1 MKYLLSGRLSWLLL
15 LAWTASAVAGAT
27 TPQQIS
33 YQGQLQKGLGSTLSK
48 GVYVIEA
55 RIWDNAT
62 GGSVMWG
69 MAYPVNVDTNGTFS
83 VNLGDGGGDT
93 KPTPAHFTLGE
104 ALDGG
109 PRYLGITVVQTPARL
124 VASPRE
130 MTPRTQL
137 LSTLYALH
145 AGMADTALTWKGLEA
160 AQIASLAPSAT
171 SVSSGTV
178 LGYNGTNMSAMPLT
192 INSDR
197 SAAVFS
203 GPVTITGGV
212 FQDQGQ
218 VKIVTDTIFPRS
230 AAGIALATN
239 VSILQD
245 ATYESYGHNCQEATD
260 GLLMIP
266 WDFDAGTGAG
276 AADSPEYSKTWVTL
290 YSGLPGGSPLQI
302 VIYSGE
308 AGAHLTGNSGYTLLP
323 VPAGMIYRVDCGA
336 GTNGYPGRIYFQ
348 KIGMQ

>member
-1 MKYLLSGRLSWLLL
+1 MKYLLPGLLSRLLL
-15 LAWTASAVAGAT
+15 VAWTASAVAATT

-33 YQGQLQKGLGSTLSK
+33 YQGQLQKGLGNSLSN

-93 KPTPAHFTLGE
+93 KPTPAHYTLGE

-137 LSTLYALH
+137 LSTPYALH

-160 AQIASLAPSAT
+160 DQIASLAPAAT

-178 LGYNGTNMSAMPLT
+178 LGYNGTNMNAMPLT
-192 INSDR
+192 IKSDR
-197 SAAVFS
+197 SAAAFT

-239 VSILQD
+239 VSILHDVNQR
-245 ATYESYGHNCQEATD
+245 YYGHNYQEATD
-260 GLLMIP
+260 GFLMIS
-266 WDFDAGTGAG
+266 WNFDAGAGAG
-276 AADSPEYSKTWVTL
+276 ASGSPEYSKTWATL
-290 YSGLPGGSPLQI
+290 YSALPGGSPLQV

-308 AGAHLTGNSGYTLLP
+308 AGTQQTDNRGYTWLP
-323 VPAGMIYRVDCGA
+323 VPAGTLYRVDCGA
-336 GTNGYPGRIYFQ
+336 GTNGTPGRIYFQ
-348 KIGMQ
+348 KIGMD

>member
-83 VNLGDGGGDT
+83 VNLGDGGGET
-93 KPTPAHFTLGE
+93 KPAPAHYTLGE

-109 PRYLGITVVQTPARL
+109 PRYLGITVVQTPTRL

-137 LSTLYALH
+137 LSTPYALH
-145 AGMADTALTWKGLEA
+145 AGMADTALTWKGLDA
-160 AQIASLAPSAT
+160 DQIASLAPAAT

-178 LGYNGTNMSAMPLT
+178 LGYNGTNMNAMPLT
-192 INSDR
+192 IKSDR
-197 SAAVFS
+197 SAAAFT

-218 VKIVTDTIFPRS
+218 VKIVTDTILPRS

-239 VSILQD
+239 VSILHDVNQR
-245 ATYESYGHNCQEATD
+245 YYGHNYQEATD
-260 GLLMIP
+260 GFLMIS
-266 WDFDAGTGAG
+266 WNFDAGAGAG
-276 AADSPEYSKTWVTL
+276 ASGSPEYSKTWATL
-290 YSGLPGGSPLQI
+290 YSALPGGSPLQV

-308 AGAHLTGNSGYTLLP
+308 AGTQQTDNRGYTWLP
-323 VPAGMIYRVDCGA
+323 VPAGTLYRVDCGA
-336 GTNGYPGRIYFQ
+336 GTNGTPGRIYFQ
-348 KIGMQ
+348 KIGMD